1 MPLCHVAM
9 RLSPALSPQRL
20 PTQLQATTVGLQP
33 CVVRAEAGEGYAVNV
48 PLKDGID
55 DTTYREL
62 FRPIITRIMEVY
74 QPDAVVFQCG
84 ATDSPFDAGHQRRG
98 LKDT

>member
-1 MPLCHVAM
+1 VCI
-9 RLSPALSPQRL
+9 
-20 PTQLQATTVGLQP
+20 
-33 CVVRAEAGEGYAVNV
+33 EAGEGYAVNV

-62 FRPIITRIMEVY
+62 FRPIITRIMDVY

-84 ATDSPFDAGHQRRG
+84 AS
-98 LKDT
+98 